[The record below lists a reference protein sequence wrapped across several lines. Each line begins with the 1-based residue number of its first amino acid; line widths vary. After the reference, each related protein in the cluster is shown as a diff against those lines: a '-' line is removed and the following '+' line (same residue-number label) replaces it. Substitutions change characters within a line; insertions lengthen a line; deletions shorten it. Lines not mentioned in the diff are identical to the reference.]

1 MNVEQVFWF
10 LIFENAMRN
19 DGRSHRFTMGQ
30 QARARSLIM
39 IYALTVILIL
49 IGGAAGS
56 GVLIIAGMDPE
67 INPRE
72 ATNRFPKR

>member
-1 MNVEQVFWF
+1 
-10 LIFENAMRN
+10 
-19 DGRSHRFTMGQ
+19 
-30 QARARSLIM
+30 M